1 MSIGKELPI
10 GQNDSLAQI
19 DQPFLESDMRLYLG
33 GKQRIWVVT
42 ALLLLVAKPL
52 SELLIAVF
60 CILTGDL

>member
-1 MSIGKELPI
+1 
-10 GQNDSLAQI
+10 
-19 DQPFLESDMRLYLG
+19 MRLYLG